1 MGNTHIVEFLDEARK
16 ARKNAASGAQSQHLE
31 AATGSSAVEG
41 TAALVKAAARAKE
54 QLLKRRREGED
65 GALVG
70 FNEEGEVLGQDERIE
85 LGLICCF
92 HLSK

>member
-54 QLLKRRREGED
+54 QLLKCRREGRMVHL
-65 GALVG
+65 LVSMKRG
-70 FNEEGEVLGQDERIE
+70 RCWGKMRE
-85 LGLICCF
+85 LNLV
-92 HLSK
+92 

>member
-54 QLLKRRREGED
+54 QLLKRRREGRMVHLLVSMKRGRSVSRR
-65 GALVG
+65 GAG
-70 FNEEGEVLGQDERIE
+70 AR
-85 LGLICCF
+85 
-92 HLSK
+92 